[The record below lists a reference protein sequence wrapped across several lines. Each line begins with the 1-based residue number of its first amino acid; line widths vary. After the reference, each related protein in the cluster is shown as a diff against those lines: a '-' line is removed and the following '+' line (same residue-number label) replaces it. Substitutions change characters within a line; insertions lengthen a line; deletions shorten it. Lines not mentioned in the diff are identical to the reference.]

1 MQSPQNGMLCSA
13 NEDHGVGPTGADGV
27 HTMSADAP
35 PPGSETKASH
45 TPGPLTFI
53 AENIASFSAV
63 GVVATVVCS
72 TLFLYGYLSVFDWRL
87 FWIIDYSDIFKIGL
101 VTLAALAGAIV
112 ILSFGLQMLLGIFR
126 LKGRFRMAQ
135 IVFLAILYGIGLGIF
150 GLFQLRGPAPYQLYV
165 AWGVAA
171 TFLLGL
177 CGVTAVLLTGSITL
191 TAERA
196 LGLSTFLF
204 LAVGAA
210 DSTFGTVTKYS
221 AGGLRY
227 DVFLKDREMADVRV
241 VLFTSHHTVLY
252 SGELVIVFPTADMVK
267 LVGHPA
273 VRPQQ

>member
-1 MQSPQNGMLCSA
+1 M
-13 NEDHGVGPTGADGV
+13 
-27 HTMSADAP
+27 
-35 PPGSETKASH
+35 
-45 TPGPLTFI
+45 
-53 AENIASFSAV
+53 
-63 GVVATVVCS
+63 
-72 TLFLYGYLSVFDWRL
+72 
-87 FWIIDYSDIFKIGL
+87 
-101 VTLAALAGAIV
+101 
-112 ILSFGLQMLLGIFR
+112 
-126 LKGRFRMAQ
+126 
-135 IVFLAILYGIGLGIF
+135 
-150 GLFQLRGPAPYQLYV
+150 
-165 AWGVAA
+165 GVAA

-273 VRPQQ
+273 VQPQQ